1 MPEASDLIDRLAGIA
16 PGAPLDAL
24 RRQRPDVAAHTQG
37 SYDTLIGQPEP
48 GGLSQAERELA
59 ALRAAAL
66 LKNHPLAQ
74 HHQDRLRALGADE
87 ALIDA
92 AAQGADPAALPPLT
106 AAILR
111 HVDLLT
117 LTPSRASQAAIDDL
131 QSSGLTTPEIVT
143 LAQLIAFVNFQSRLL
158 TGLRLLGEDQ

>member
-1 MPEASDLIDRLAGIA
+1 MPESSDLVDRLAGIA
-16 PGAPLDAL
+16 ANTPLDTL
-24 RRQRPDVAAHTQG
+24 RRQRPTVAAHTQG

-48 GGLSQAERELA
+48 GGLSQTERELA
-59 ALRAAAL
+59 ALRTAAL
-66 LKNHPLAQ
+66 LKSQPLAQ
-74 HHQDRLRALGADE
+74 HHQDRLRALGAGA

-92 AAQGADPAALPPLT
+92 AAQGADPAALPART

-117 LTPSRASQAAIDDL
+117 LTPGKASQAAINEL
-131 QSSGLTTPEIVT
+131 QSSGLSAPEIVT

-158 TGLRLLGEDQ
+158 TGLRLLGDDE